1 MPPGAYAVTVSLEG
15 GGGQRQEATIQ
26 VAVDPLPPIPQT
38 GRPPVLLL
46 NGFQFSP
53 CQASKSEDIFGELP
67 SYLKADGVFPLFFD
81 NCVECRKCEIEKLGD
96 RLGQYLTALRY
107 TDGTTVPEVDIVA
120 HSMGGLIVR
129 SYLTGKQSSPGVFN
143 PPTTTKVRKAIFTG
157 TPHFGARIAG
167 LTIGSQAR
175 AMSPGSRFLWE
186 LSQWNQ
192 GVDDLRGTDA
202 LAIIGAGGFSG
213 DAQGASDGVVALTSA
228 SLSFA
233 FGYPDERTRIVPYCH
248 IELSI
253 LRCHN
258 RTPLA
263 KVDSETHLT
272 SAIVRSFLSDTDAW
286 KRLGWSP
293 SQDPYLSHQA
303 GMYFAFQDS
312 SGTVFTDITRVRYT
326 TDRGTFLMDE
336 STDGIWHTEWVSSG
350 TVQLNV
356 HLRGR
361 EYPVEFQIP
370 SGQFANRFLKFGPI
384 ISFTLPAAGQ
394 VNTINLA
401 PGSLVSIFGV
411 NLASGVEQAQA
422 LPLPTELG
430 GTVVSANRRRIPLL
444 YAGPNQIN
452 AYLPQDLST
461 LSTFSVFTS
470 TGSDTTNLVHVPAV
484 PAIFTLNGSGTGAAA
499 AINAVTGRL
508 IDFANPIA
516 AGDHVTLFVTGLGRT
531 VRSGNVDV
539 AVVTPTVGIFPREKD
554 IAVIFAGLTPGFVG
568 LYQINFQ
575 IPPDV
580 QRGPAVRIV
589 VLAED
594 NVSNIATLNIR

>member
-1 MPPGAYAVTVSLEG
+1 MGKKMKRCLCLCCLVVLFQAQDSFAATTPKLVLPRSDFRLPAGQTVTISLAAESQQFASQAQKLSTFTVPTGEHEISVGRDRETNDLFLAVPLTMPPGAYAVTVSLEG

-336 STDGIWHTEWVSSG
+336 STDGIWHTEWV
-350 TVQLNV
+350 
-356 HLRGR
+356 H
-361 EYPVEFQIP
+361 
-370 SGQFANRFLKFGPI
+370 
-384 ISFTLPAAGQ
+384 SFTK
-394 VNTINLA
+394 
-401 PGSLVSIFGV
+401 
-411 NLASGVEQAQA
+411 
-422 LPLPTELG
+422 
-430 GTVVSANRRRIPLL
+430 
-444 YAGPNQIN
+444 
-452 AYLPQDLST
+452 
-461 LSTFSVFTS
+461 
-470 TGSDTTNLVHVPAV
+470 
-484 PAIFTLNGSGTGAAA
+484 AAA
-499 AINAVTGRL
+499 V
-508 IDFANPIA
+508 
-516 AGDHVTLFVTGLGRT
+516 VKRT
-531 VRSGNVDV
+531 R
-539 AVVTPTVGIFPREKD
+539 
-554 IAVIFAGLTPGFVG
+554 
-568 LYQINFQ
+568 
-575 IPPDV
+575 
-580 QRGPAVRIV
+580 
-589 VLAED
+589 
-594 NVSNIATLNIR
+594 